1 MIFESH
7 AHYDDEA
14 FNEDRDELLRSMP
27 QNDIGYIINVGSSL
41 ETTKTTVELTS
52 KYPYI
57 YGAAGVHPNETGEL
71 NEDNF
76 SWLRQQCGKEKI
88 VAVGE
93 IGLDYY

>member
-27 QNDIGYIINVGSSL
+27 QNDIGYVINVGSSL

-52 KYPYI
+52 K
-57 YGAAGVHPNETGEL
+57 
-71 NEDNF
+71 
-76 SWLRQQCGKEKI
+76 
-88 VAVGE
+88 
-93 IGLDYY
+93 

>member
-41 ETTKTTVELTS
+41 ETTKTTVEFTS

-57 YGAAGVHPNETGEL
+57 YGAAGV
-71 NEDNF
+71 
-76 SWLRQQCGKEKI
+76 EKKK
-88 VAVGE
+88 
-93 IGLDYY
+93 